1 MFTLQHLATISIC
14 LMLQVDHEDKQ
25 NAALNAFN
33 ELWKSKFAEDS
44 LLVFSTGRSLA
55 LYNELRVCSKLSSA
69 HVISGMLCH
78 VKTPESP
85 LHGCSM
91 GCKQAMTA
99 QHMSCTEGALGN
111 PNIQPTHRHA
121 VCQQLRPFLA

>member
-1 MFTLQHLATISIC
+1 MSTLHGYSAWHLAPVNIS

-55 LYNELRVCSKLSSA
+55 LYNELRVCCNFPPDQRHALPCQA
-69 HVISGMLCH
+69 
-78 VKTPESP
+78 PEKP
-85 LHGCSM
+85 LHCCSTC
-91 GCKQAMTA
+91 CKLAMTA
-99 QHMSCTEGALGN
+99 QHTL
-111 PNIQPTHRHA
+111 H
-121 VCQQLRPFLA
+121 